1 MLLLIIIIA
10 AVAIF
15 VGIKISKDIKP
26 STPQAPDKI
35 EPVVVE
41 EVKPAVKEVVKEAA
55 PKEKAPKKATQPV
68 KKPKAKKIK

>member
-26 STPQAPDKI
+26 SVPQAPEKI

-41 EVKPAVKEVVKEAA
+41 EVKPVVKEVAA
-55 PKEKAPKKATQPV
+55 PKAKAPKKATEPV
-68 KKPKAKKIK
+68 KKTKAKKVK

>member
-26 STPQAPDKI
+26 STPQAPEKI

-41 EVKPAVKEVVKEAA
+41 EVKTVVKEAA
-55 PKEKAPKKATQPV
+55 PKAKAPKKATEPV
-68 KKPKAKKIK
+68 KKTKTKKVK

>member
-26 STPQAPDKI
+26 SVPQAPEKI
-35 EPVVVE
+35 EPVVVKE
-41 EVKPAVKEVVKEAA
+41 EVKPVVKEVAA
-55 PKEKAPKKATQPV
+55 PKAKAPKKATEPV
-68 KKPKAKKIK
+68 KKTKAKKIK